1 MVHRRGGS
9 FLPETLV
16 AVETVLLAELL
27 QCLAVGSQVAPLCGG
42 IQLVCQ
48 CVGILLL
55 VHLLQILYPLIVVD
69 FLKVRLELDTGG
81 IGMGIEM
88 DTPCLLAEGVQ
99 LSLRVLVEGSNH
111 ILEHFPS
118 DCLGNLQLQVAPQG
132 LEGENLLLLGVV
144 KAVFPAELKKLSL
157 HRCHGSPL
165 GGGHLLEVKV
175 QHQIPVDF
183 CEPQGNVIVV
193 KKMTFQVQVE
203 KIVQHRLEEGIL
215 VGGGVHFCR
224 GQGHVH
230 NADDL
235 AFGEGAEGDVA
246 LLQVPA
252 GGAHGDS
259 IAWKGLFFPD
269 FPNKSVY
276 KYRKNVIL

>member
-16 AVETVLLAELL
+16 AVEAVLLAELL

-55 VHLLQILYPLIVVD
+55 VHLLQILYPFIVVD
-69 FLKVRLELDTGG
+69 FLKVRLELDAGG
-81 IGMGIEM
+81 VGRGIEM
-88 DTPCLLAEGVQ
+88 DSSLLLAEGVQ

-111 ILEHFPS
+111 VLEHLPS

-132 LEGENLLLLGVV
+132 LEGKNLLLLGVV
-144 KAVFPAELKKLSL
+144 KAVFPAELKKLPL
-157 HRCHGSPL
+157 HRRHGSPL

-183 CEPQGNVIVV
+183 CEPQGNGIVV
-193 KKMTFQVQVE
+193 KKMTFQVHVE

-215 VGGGVHFCR
+215 VGGGVHLCR

-235 AFGEGAEGDVA
+235 AFEEGTEGDGA

-259 IAWKGLFFPD
+259 IAWMEGG
-269 FPNKSVY
+269 V
-276 KYRKNVIL
+276 